1 MHSDDPSVGLTE
13 FWKSST
19 VASASEALAR
29 AEFAKIKTADD
40 FNRDQEAA
48 VAKKKEEEA
57 KAEKEPVMSKDGKY
71 MCANKGC
78 ADKSF
83 KLEENNDTACKFH
96 KGEAIFHD
104 VKKYWSCCTDKPAY
118 DFDAFLKLPT
128 CTFGAH
134 VIRYRPIKK
143 K

>member
-48 VAKKKEEEA
+48 VAKKK
-57 KAEKEPVMSKDGKY
+57 
-71 MCANKGC
+71 
-78 ADKSF
+78 
-83 KLEENNDTACKFH
+83 
-96 KGEAIFHD
+96 
-104 VKKYWSCCTDKPAY
+104 
-118 DFDAFLKLPT
+118 
-128 CTFGAH
+128 
-134 VIRYRPIKK
+134 
-143 K
+143 

>member
-57 KAEKEPVMSKDGKY
+57 KAEKEPVMSNDGKY

-83 KLEENNDTACKFH
+83 KLEENNDAACKFH

-118 DFDAFLKLPT
+118 DFDA
-128 CTFGAH
+128 
-134 VIRYRPIKK
+134 
-143 K
+143 